1 MRFVNTG
8 AVLGLAVLSVFVLAS
23 VPAFAEF
30 ACKSETVPKINVRTS
45 TTPVAYDFTKTE
57 KDLNNFSVD
66 TINPY
71 GESVSTDVGG
81 LMRGGITVS
90 HSVKYETVTNRLSR
104 EMCYWYSQIDI
115 VIHINPTIYVAR
127 EFPQGSCK
135 HNAILQHETRH
146 VIIDREVVNK
156 YAQIIGQNVS
166 DDVSRQSVFG
176 PIAESDHGQM
186 EAYIADHM
194 KQIVSRYTNE
204 MNAERRQRQQAHDS
218 MAEYERVN
226 NMCRTAR

>member
-1 MRFVNTG
+1 MALVAMLTLPSFAPEARADFV
-8 AVLGLAVLSVFVLAS
+8 
-23 VPAFAEF
+23 
-30 ACKSETVPKINVRTS
+30 CKPNSVPKINVRTS
-45 TTPVAYDFTKTE
+45 TTPVAYDFSKTE
-57 KDLNNFSVD
+57 HDLNGFSVD

-71 GESVSTDVGG
+71 GEGVSTDVGG

-90 HSVKYETVTNRLSR
+90 HTVKYETSTDRVSR
-104 EMCYWYSQIDI
+104 QMCYYYSQIDI
-115 VIHINPTIYVAR
+115 VIHINPTVYVAR

-135 HNAILQHETRH
+135 HNAILQHENQH

-166 DDVSRQSVFG
+166 ADIGRQSMFG
-176 PIAESDHGQM
+176 PIQGSEHAAM
-186 EAYIADHM
+186 ETYIADHM
-194 KQIVSRYTNE
+194 KQLVSTYTDQ

-226 NMCRTAR
+226 RMCPATR